1 MIRVLHITN
10 NDYDGAGLAAKRL
23 NSSLNKLNIDS
34 KLLVLYKKSN
44 EKKIISLASGK
55 TFKELSKFIL
65 SKYLFTNYHY
75 YNELLK
81 LFIFRLN
88 NIFKNLIYRPQNLFN
103 FEATAFDLTYFM
115 PHMKNVDYLVLHS
128 VQEIIS
134 IKMLNKIYEKF
145 DLEII
150 FHPLDMEMITGGY
163 HFSYDCN
170 CYKSGICNSK
180 KHNLKKLS
188 KKIYQKKINYLSKL
202 PIKWITTSKF
212 MMKRVMIS
220 KIFSEV
226 HSIDTVYMGIVDE
239 KDNQE
244 ILNKETARH
253 KLDLEQK
260 NKIMLFGC
268 FDFSDPRKGAHLLK
282 EILSDISLQINNKP
296 VTLITY
302 GSLNKFNFENINL
315 QWKHFGNISH
325 EKLKLLYRAS
335 DFMLSPSI
343 DDIGPTT
350 VQEAFYYDLP
360 VIGFDIGFVSDFI
373 VNKINGEKIDCFDKN
388 KFSQAIL
395 KYLDNEKYEYN
406 YDNPI
411 INDLKIQCK
420 YEVEAK
426 SFLNSIK
433 KS

>member
-188 KKIYQKKINYLSKL
+188 KKN
-202 PIKWITTSKF
+202 
-212 MMKRVMIS
+212 IS
-220 KIFSEV
+220 K
-226 HSIDTVYMGIVDE
+226 
-239 KDNQE
+239 
-244 ILNKETARH
+244 
-253 KLDLEQK
+253 K
-260 NKIMLFGC
+260 N
-268 FDFSDPRKGAHLLK
+268 
-282 EILSDISLQINNKP
+282 
-296 VTLITY
+296 
-302 GSLNKFNFENINL
+302 
-315 QWKHFGNISH
+315 
-325 EKLKLLYRAS
+325 
-335 DFMLSPSI
+335 
-343 DDIGPTT
+343 
-350 VQEAFYYDLP
+350 
-360 VIGFDIGFVSDFI
+360 
-373 VNKINGEKIDCFDKN
+373 
-388 KFSQAIL
+388 
-395 KYLDNEKYEYN
+395 
-406 YDNPI
+406 
-411 INDLKIQCK
+411 
-420 YEVEAK
+420 
-426 SFLNSIK
+426 
-433 KS
+433 